1 MGSST
6 ATRPAPASGRAATG
20 EPQLS
25 GYQTLHQ
32 GTLGNWALAT
42 YLAGGRYQRHGQLL
56 RAGLLQVSTAPPAAL
71 GTYPRTGLLRLARRT
86 LWAGPPQA
94 SRGP

>member
-20 EPQLS
+20 EPQNS

-32 GTLGNWALAT
+32 GTLGNLALAM
-42 YLAGGRYQRHGQLL
+42 YLAGGLCQRHGQLH
-56 RAGLLQVSTAPPAAL
+56 GDPP
-71 GTYPRTGLLRLARRT
+71 GTCFGQGCYR
-86 LWAGPPQA
+86 
-94 SRGP
+94 